1 MSRRRRAKKHVI
13 QPDAVYGDKKVTKFI
28 NMGMKD
34 GKKST
39 FERVVYQ
46 SFDEIKKETGED
58 PLKVFHK
65 AIDEISPVYEVRPR
79 RVGGA
84 TYQVPL
90 EVDKFRAFAL
100 AVRWLMDATNKRS
113 EKRLAQR
120 LAKEIVDAYRKAPCR
135 SLKKL
140 EEVRKMVEAA
150 KVFAHLVR

>member
-13 QPDAVYGDKKVTKFI
+13 KPDAIYGDKKVTKFI
-28 NMGMKD
+28 NMGMRD

-39 FERVVYQ
+39 FERVVYS
-46 SFDEIKKETGED
+46 SFEEIRKETGED

-65 AIDEISPVYEVRPR
+65 AIEEIGPVFEVRPR

-90 EVDKFRAFAL
+90 EVDASRKFAL
-100 AVRWLMDATNKRS
+100 AIRWLMDATTQRG
-113 EKRLAQR
+113 EKRLALR
-120 LAKEIVDAYRKAPCR
+120 LAKELIEASRKLPCR